1 MNKTVMSKFQLDL
14 IAPGAVAPVT
24 PDKMEE
30 VEGTAHSIF
39 LVSDLKNK
47 SIKVPFT
54 PSTSNGQSDD
64 SAGGQS

>member
-14 IAPGAVAPVT
+14 ITLATATVA

-30 VEGTAHSIF
+30 VEGSAHSII
-39 LVSDLKNK
+39 LVNDLKNK
-47 SIKVPFT
+47 CTEASFT